1 MLVGRNPSLA
11 SLACLILLTA
21 SHAAPMVDPETGR
34 IRMLMIGETGPH
46 NQQATYHLFSDP
58 MVDLTVIPA
67 GDVADVETSKRFVRI
82 YIPRSFERLS
92 DNYDVIELFDFVPYV
107 LLDDHIRWMR
117 DAVGQRGLGLALV
130 EMGWYSVSDW
140 TGNDAAAWMATVLY
154 EAYPCDLVVEKQNL
168 NTFYMDLV
176 IEDPIVK
183 IPGLEKVSMT
193 EVGRHG
199 IQVARQGSKVYT
211 VWRARKEDAIV
222 GGSYG
227 QGTTLMIPMGWDNIP
242 TETVKGWDYYVDFVL
257 NHAYFVANVPV
268 PDDPDLARSLR
279 IAFGEYLSRR
289 SLASSLVEFVDRFGA
304 STHSVERTLGKLEK
318 ERQAAANL
326 YIAGDYH
333 GAWELLQEIFDGFQS
348 LSEESM
354 KLKDRAFFWIYLI
367 EWLAVTG
374 TLLACGTIIWS
385 LMIRRLL
392 YREVMVTRQE

>member
-1 MLVGRNPSLA
+1 
-11 SLACLILLTA
+11 
-21 SHAAPMVDPETGR
+21 MVDPETGR

-117 DAVGQRGLGLALV
+117 DAVAQRGLGLALV

-154 EAYPCDLVVEKQNL
+154 DAYPCDLVVEKQNL

-242 TETVKGWDYYVDFVL
+242 AETVKGWDYYVDFVL

-279 IAFGEYLSRR
+279 TAFGEYLSRR

-304 STHSVERTLGKLEK
+304 NTHSVERTLGKLEK

-326 YIAGDYH
+326 YITGDYH

-367 EWLAVTG
+367 EWLVVTG

-385 LMIRRLL
+385 LMIRRRL